1 MPVAHWDPVR
11 ELLSLRQRMNR
22 LIEQTLARSQSDL
35 SSGAATWSPV
45 VDLYES
51 DADLVLT
58 AELPEIEL
66 EDIELR
72 LDDDR
77 LTLRGERK
85 LHANVD
91 EQQFQRME
99 RSYGP
104 FTRSFALPV
113 AVDKNSV
120 KAELK
125 HGVLKVTLPKKSD
138 AGGHQIQIST

>member
-22 LIEQTLARSQSDL
+22 LVEQTLAKSQSEL
-35 SSGAATWSPV
+35 SAGNPTWSPA

-51 DADLVLT
+51 ESFLVLT

-66 EDIELR
+66 DDIELR

-77 LTLRGERK
+77 LTLRGERR
-85 LHANVD
+85 LQGNLD
-91 EQQFQRME
+91 EHQFQRME

-113 AVDKNSV
+113 AVEKDKVN
-120 KAELK
+120 AELK
-125 HGVLKVTLPKKSD
+125 HGVLTVTLPKKPD
-138 AGGHQIQIST
+138 KAGHQIPISS